1 MSNVQLLTLSSGTSS
16 FWRNFF
22 LQNRVVSG
30 AIIILIYILVMSL
43 MAFLL
48 SGYIKKLYLGEPNFL
63 DPISGRLVS
72 FFEKMFGE
80 SKEKTMKF
88 REYFLNLLLFNA
100 AAGIMTFLVLYFQ
113 NLLPFSAGYS
123 HFSLSLT
130 FNTVTSFLTNTNL
143 QHYSNPMQLT
153 YFSQTFVITGL
164 MFVGAGTGFAAS
176 MAFIRGIIQDKGF
189 LGNFYH
195 DFLVSIFYLLL
206 PLSLGLT
213 LILLIFGVPETLSSS
228 MVVHILGSHGTTTI
242 PLGPVATL
250 EGIKNI
256 GTNGGGFYGAN
267 AGFPFENPNWFTNLS
282 EFVGFT
288 LIPLASIFSL
298 GKVFNNKGFSNMLF
312 GVVIAIFIFTTF
324 MTFFGEYAGIPALS
338 SLGTLYTG
346 NMLGKETALGISQS
360 SIFATGAVFTST
372 GAGNSVLLAF
382 TPVGILGVMGN
393 LLLNDPIGGVGVGIM
408 NLFMFVIFTTFITSL
423 MVGKLPE
430 LMSLKLSSREI
441 KYSTLS
447 LATHPLLVLIPFGVT
462 MLLPGLIAGFPGT
475 RPDAITSVLYEFGS
489 AAANNGSEIGGF
501 LTNQAYFNYLDG
513 IVMLLG
519 RFLLIGF
526 QLVIAESFS
535 NKSPKVE
542 FGRSINPSSL
552 LYGLM
557 LFTVM
562 ILLGVLSFF
571 PILALGPF
579 LSWAHDFSLY
589 IGGAIL

>member
-1 MSNVQLLTLSSGTSS
+1 MSDIQLLTMSTGTGS
-16 FWRNFF
+16 FWGNFF
-22 LQNRVVSG
+22 LQNRLVSG
-30 AIIILIYILVMSL
+30 AIIILIYMLVMTV

-48 SGYIKKLYLGEPNFL
+48 SGYIKKLYLGEPNIL
-63 DPISGRLVS
+63 DPVSGRIVA
-72 FFEKMFGE
+72 FFEKAFGE
-80 SKEKTMKF
+80 NKDRTMKF
-88 REYFLNLLLFNA
+88 KEYFLNLLLFNA
-100 AAGIMTFLVLYFQ
+100 AAAIMTFLVLYFQ
-113 NLLPFSAGYS
+113 NFLPFSAGYS
-123 HFSLSLT
+123 HFSTSLA

-143 QHYSNPMQLT
+143 QHYSNPLELT

-176 MAFIRGIIQDKGF
+176 MAFIRGILNDKGF

-213 LILLIFGVPETLSSS
+213 VILLIFGVPETLSSS
-228 MVVHILGSHGTTTI
+228 MVIHVFGGNGTVTL

-288 LIPLASIFSL
+288 LIPMAAILSL
-298 GKVFNNKGFSNMLF
+298 GKVFNNKGFSNMLY
-312 GVVIAIFIFTTF
+312 GVVMTVFIFTTF
-324 MTFFGEYAGIPALS
+324 MTFFGEYTGIPALS

-360 SIFATGAVFTST
+360 SIFSTGAVFTST

-447 LATHPLLVLIPFGVT
+447 LAAHPLLVLVPFGVT

-475 RPDAITSVLYEFGS
+475 RSDAITSVLYEFGT

-513 IVMLLG
+513 IIMLLG

-526 QLVIAESFS
+526 QLLIAESFS
-535 NKSPKVE
+535 YKSPKVE
-542 FGRSINPSSL
+542 FGRSINPSSF

-579 LSWAHDFSLY
+579 LSWAHDFSLV
-589 IGGAIL
+589 IGGLIH

>member
-1 MSNVQLLTLSSGTSS
+1 MSSGTNS
-16 FWRNFF
+16 FWGNFF
-22 LQNRVVSG
+22 LQNRIVSG
-30 AIIILIYILVMSL
+30 AIIILIYILAMSL

-48 SGYIKKLYLGEPNFL
+48 SGYIKKLYLGEPNIM
-63 DPISGRLVS
+63 DPISGRLVT
-72 FFEKMFGE
+72 FFEKIFGE

-206 PLSLGLT
+206 PLALGLT

-324 MTFFGEYAGIPALS
+324 MTYFGEYAGIPALS